1 MFNHKTFTADHVHST
16 CSKRT
21 KVLAFKSSQFLQAC
35 VCVEI
40 ETQRVMVRIKVLF
53 YVMHCLAQNL
63 GLCND
68 EQPTPSSSQAL
79 AKCEDL
85 MMLLK
90 T

>member
-1 MFNHKTFTADHVHST
+1 MFNHKTFTADHVRST
-16 CSKRT
+16 CSKHT
-21 KVLAFKSSQFLQAC
+21 KGLAFKSSQFLQAC

-40 ETQRVMVRIKVLF
+40 ETQRVMVHIKVLF
-53 YVMHCLAQNL
+53 YVMHCLARNL

-68 EQPTPSSSQAL
+68 EQPTPSSPQPL
-79 AKCEDL
+79 AKCEGL